1 MGIIELNI
9 NLESYDKRVMQLTVA
24 FPTKTDNKTL
34 NMLRHNTFSTKTDD
48 KIIKNDVYSYIPQT
62 NMKTS

>member
-1 MGIIELNI
+1 
-9 NLESYDKRVMQLTVA
+9 MQLTVA